1 MAAMTLAAAWVA
13 TIPLV
18 AAQGTLEQAA
28 GFART
33 GWLTHNAEAV
43 VGQGNRIVLQIPG
56 ADPSAAVSRP
66 QAVALLERYLRPAVE
81 RSLEIVTIREV
92 EQGRGFVELDRRYV
106 IGGTDDV
113 RRETLFLG
121 FRWQDQR
128 WVLAELRSA
137 P

>member
-1 MAAMTLAAAWVA
+1 MRFAL
-13 TIPLV
+13 PLV
-18 AAQGTLEQAA
+18 FWLGAGVLGAQSTLDEAARQAREA
-28 GFART
+28 
-33 GWLTHNAEAV
+33 WLMHSAEAV
-43 VGQGNRIVLQIPG
+43 MGQGSRVVLQFPG

-66 QAVALLERYLRPAVE
+66 QAVALLDRYLRPSVE

-106 IGGTDDV
+106 IGGTQDE

-121 FRWQDQR
+121 FRRQGGR
-128 WVLAELRSA
+128 WILAELRSA

>member
-1 MAAMTLAAAWVA
+1 MILATVWLG
-13 TIPLV
+13 TTTSV

-28 GFART
+28 GFARN
-33 GWLTHNAEAV
+33 GWLAHNAEAV
-43 VGQGNRIVLQIPG
+43 VGQGSRIVLQIPG

-106 IGGTDDV
+106 IGGTDDL

-121 FRWQDQR
+121 FRWQSGR